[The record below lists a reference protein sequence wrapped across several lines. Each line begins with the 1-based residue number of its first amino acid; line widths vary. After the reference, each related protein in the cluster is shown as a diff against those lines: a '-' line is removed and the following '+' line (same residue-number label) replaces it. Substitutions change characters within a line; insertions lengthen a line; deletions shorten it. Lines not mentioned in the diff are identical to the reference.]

1 MLRNG
6 PLGIALSIACVAAV
20 SKAHGSTAMV
30 QDDPAAAARQ
40 CEERARPGFSCAGA
54 WSEAA
59 DKAWEDGRWDVARDA
74 KRRAMQWRA
83 THGESDPAID
93 IMDLQ
98 DLAVIEANAG
108 NLKAARDLLIDA
120 IERRRVLK
128 QGIGIAPNLFA
139 LGMNLAAVLRDL
151 GEWTASED
159 ALNVAIASAGG
170 FDRIHAFDRATVYLA
185 RARTAE
191 YLGQLKEAEAYWRRC
206 IETATGMVGGA
217 YVLER
222 RVNLA
227 ANLNMQGRFDEAIV
241 LATGIEGAFA
251 ARFPNA
257 PHRVS
262 NLNNLAFALNGEG
275 RFSAA
280 VEGYRKALRLA
291 EANIAF
297 RPSSLEDIRLN
308 LAVALGD
315 SGDAAAGVKL
325 ARGVFARTRIGS
337 EEPDLPT
344 RAAIIVGALSRQTGD
359 FAASLAHYRQA
370 ALRAFEISH
379 SSAGYDRYSAAA
391 RRSYRRAW
399 TGLVATAWA
408 SAQGSR

>member
-1 MLRNG
+1 MRRNG
-6 PLGIALSIACVAAV
+6 LLGIALSIAYVAAV
-20 SKAHGSTAMV
+20 PEAHSVTAMM
-30 QDDPAAAARQ
+30 QDDLAVAARQ

-83 THGESDPAID
+83 AHDKPDPAID

-108 NLKAARDLLIDA
+108 TWKAARDLLTDA
-120 IERRRVLK
+120 IARRRVLK
-128 QGIGIAPNLFA
+128 QGIGIAPNLFS
-139 LGMNLAAVLRDL
+139 LGMNLSAVLRDL

-159 ALNVAIASAGG
+159 ALNAAIATAGG
-170 FDRIHAFDRATVYLA
+170 SDRIHAFDRATVYLA
-185 RARTAE
+185 RARIAE

-222 RVNLA
+222 RVDLA

-241 LATGIEGAFA
+241 LATGIEEAFA
-251 ARFPNA
+251 AHFPNA
-257 PHRVS
+257 PRRVS
-262 NLNNLAFALNGEG
+262 NLNNLAFALNGAG
-275 RFSAA
+275 QFSTA
-280 VEGYRKALRLA
+280 VKGYGDALRLA

-297 RPSSLEDIRLN
+297 RPSTLEDIRLN

-325 ARGVFARTRIGS
+325 ARGVFVRTRSS

-359 FAASLAHYRQA
+359 FAASLAHYRDA
-370 ALRAFEISH
+370 ALRASEMSH
-379 SSAGYDRYSAAA
+379 SSVGYNRYSAAA

-399 TGLVATAWA
+399 TGLIATAWA
-408 SAQGSR
+408 SAKSSP